1 MKAQEKKLKAMLSRD
16 PVREQ
21 ANGVTKLNLIQNI
34 DPIADKI
41 IVLYDGALN
50 DFSNGVRKF
59 ILMGELLIE
68 QKQKLP
74 HGSFEI
80 WLKENILDKREDM
93 SRASIGRYMQIAKG
107 KELIPNPDKTSLTEA
122 LQLIHNT
129 NNIKEINLNPSSSE
143 QKKKQRIAKE
153 HYKSFLSGKK
163 ISQSQKEIIKAYI
176 EEKINKLEAKRSILE
191 AHFSKLKGHL

>member
-21 ANGVTKLNLIQNI
+21 TNGVTKLNLIQNI

-122 LQLIHNT
+122 LELIH
-129 NNIKEINLNPSSSE
+129 IKEINLNPSSSSE

-153 HYKSFLSGKK
+153 YYKSFLSGKK